1 MAAPNSRRPGYSR
14 KAQYGLFAAYVIAV
28 AGALAGLLLVLISAF
43 DPTGFAALR
52 SLASELFA
60 PVSRASSSVVGSV
73 GSADENISAY
83 INAGSQNKELRR
95 QLDVAHNKIIE
106 AKALVDENARLRALL
121 KLRDESSDAVVVTRL
136 ISSTASS
143 TRRFATLDGG
153 SLNGVRSGQPV
164 RAPEGLVGR
173 ILEVGP
179 TTARVLLL
187 SDADSVIPVRRAS
200 DGLPATISGLGDG
213 TVHIQLLETS
223 LSNIKP
229 GDLFVTSGS
238 GGMYRPNIPVALAT
252 RKGSDNSIGRP
263 IADPAKVDA
272 VMVQQAYQ
280 ADIKPPKSAEELAQ
294 EAEKRAAAEKAK
306 AKAAAKEAGN

>member
-1 MAAPNSRRPGYSR
+1 MAAPTPRRPGYSR

-52 SLASELFA
+52 SIVSELFA
-60 PVSRASSSVVGSV
+60 PVSRTSSSVVGSV

-83 INAGSQNKELRR
+83 IKAGSQNKELRR
-95 QLDVAHNKIIE
+95 QLDVAHNKLIE
-106 AKALVDENARLRALL
+106 AKALVDENNRLRALL
-121 KLRDESSDAVVVTRL
+121 KLRDENADIVIVSRV

-143 TRRFATLDGG
+143 SRRFATLDAG
-153 SLNGVRSGQPV
+153 SLQGVRSGQPI

-173 ILEVGP
+173 VLEVGP

-187 SDADSVIPVRRAS
+187 SDAESVIPVRRAS
-200 DGLPATISGLGDG
+200 DGIPATVTGVGDG
-213 TVHIQLLETS
+213 SVHIQLLETS

-252 RKGSDNSIGRP
+252 RKGSDNAPGRA

-272 VMVQQAYQ
+272 VLVQQAYQ
-280 ADIKPPKSAEELAQ
+280 ADVKPPPSAEELAA
-294 EAEKRAAAEKAK
+294 EAEKRAAIEKAK
-306 AKAAAKEAGN
+306 AKAAKKEGN

>member
-1 MAAPNSRRPGYSR
+1 MAAPSPRRPGYSR

-28 AGALAGLLLVLISAF
+28 TGAVAGLLLVLISAF
-43 DPTGFAALR
+43 DPTGFATLR
-52 SLASELFA
+52 SVASELLA

-83 INAGSQNKELRR
+83 IRAGSQNKELRR
-95 QLDVAHNKIIE
+95 QLDTAHNRLIE
-106 AKALVDENARLRALL
+106 AKALIDENKRLRGLL
-121 KLRDESSDAVVVTRL
+121 QLRDESSDAVTVSRL

-143 TRRFATLDGG
+143 TRRFATLDAG
-153 SLNGVRSGQPV
+153 SIKGVRSGQPV
-164 RAPEGLVGR
+164 RAAEGLVGR
-173 ILEVGP
+173 VLEVGP

-187 SDADSVIPVRRAS
+187 TDAESVIPVRRAS
-200 DGLPATISGLGDG
+200 DGLPATVSGLGDG

-223 LSNIKP
+223 LNSIKA

-238 GGMYRPNIPVALAT
+238 GGMYRPSIPVALAS
-252 RKGSDNSIGRP
+252 RNGSDNAIGRP

-280 ADIKPPKSAEELAQ
+280 TGVTPPPTAEELAQ
-294 EAEKRAAAEKAK
+294 QAEKQAAAEQAK
-306 AKAAAKEAGN
+306 ARALAKEKGN